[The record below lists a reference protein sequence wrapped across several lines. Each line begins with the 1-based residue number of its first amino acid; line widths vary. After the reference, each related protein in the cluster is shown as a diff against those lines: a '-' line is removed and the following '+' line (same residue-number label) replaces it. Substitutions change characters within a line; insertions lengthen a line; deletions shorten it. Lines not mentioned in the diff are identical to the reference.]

1 MIEKNYLSDCLKL
14 VYIYVLTY
22 INNSLTHYFLL
33 TTMVQVKS
41 TRIESIDVLRGI
53 VMVIMALD
61 HVRDYFH
68 YGSFFNDPTNLDTT
82 TPFLFFTR
90 FITHYCAPVFIFLAG
105 TSAFLYG
112 SKRTKGQLFKF
123 LFTRGFWL
131 VFLAFVVNNFIWKFD
146 ITYSLVFLQVIW
158 AIGLCMILLS
168 FLILLN
174 LRILLIIGLLLV
186 AGHNLLDSIVMQ
198 GTSAES
204 IIWYILHQS
213 QFIQI
218 GDTMY
223 AFAYPII
230 PWLGLITL
238 GYCFGTFYAKDFDVS
253 IRKKWLL
260 GLGFGSVILF
270 FLIRGINL
278 YGDLTPWSM
287 QDTTTKTVLSFF
299 KLTKYPPSLSYLLIT
314 IGPSLLFLYGIE
326 PVKNKI
332 TDFFLVFGRV
342 PLFYYFLHVLV
353 IHILAIAGILIFGGE
368 WKNMILTAD
377 VFMNAK
383 LSNYGYSLFA
393 VYMVWIAV
401 IGLLYFPSKKYMV
414 YKTNNKDKWWLSYL

>member
-1 MIEKNYLSDCLKL
+1 MTL
-14 VYIYVLTY
+14 
-22 INNSLTHYFLL
+22 
-33 TTMVQVKS
+33 VKS
-41 TRIESIDVLRGI
+41 GRIESIDILRGV

-105 TSAFLYG
+105 TSAYLYG
-112 SKRTKGQLFKF
+112 SKKTKKQLFKF

-131 VFLAFVVNNFIWKFD
+131 IFLAFVVNNFIWKFD
-146 ITYSLVFLQVIW
+146 ITYSLIFLQVIW
-158 AIGLCMILLS
+158 AIGLCMVLLS
-168 FLILLN
+168 FSIFLN
-174 LRILLIIGLLLV
+174 LRILLAIGLLLV
-186 AGHNLLDSIVMQ
+186 AGHNVLDGIVMQ
-198 GTSAES
+198 GTSFGA
-204 IIWYILHQS
+204 IVWYILHQS

-218 GDTMY
+218 GGTMF

-230 PWLGLITL
+230 PWFGLIVL
-238 GYCFGTFYAKDFDVS
+238 GYCFGTFYNKGFNVS
-253 IRKKWLL
+253 VRQNWLL
-260 GLGFGSVILF
+260 GLGLGSVILF
-270 FLIRGINL
+270 FIVRGINL
-278 YGDLTPWSM
+278 YGDLTPWSI
-287 QDTTTKTVLSFF
+287 QETSTKTLLSFF
-299 KLTKYPPSLSYLLIT
+299 KVTKYPPSLSYLLIT

-326 PVKNKI
+326 AVKNKI

-353 IHILAIAGILIFGGE
+353 IHVLAIVGILLFGGD

-383 LSNYGYSLFA
+383 LINYGYSLFA
-393 VYMVWIAV
+393 VYMIWAGVIA
-401 IGLLYFPSKKYMV
+401 LLYFPSKKYMV
-414 YKTNNKDKWWLSYL
+414 YKATHRDKWWLSYL